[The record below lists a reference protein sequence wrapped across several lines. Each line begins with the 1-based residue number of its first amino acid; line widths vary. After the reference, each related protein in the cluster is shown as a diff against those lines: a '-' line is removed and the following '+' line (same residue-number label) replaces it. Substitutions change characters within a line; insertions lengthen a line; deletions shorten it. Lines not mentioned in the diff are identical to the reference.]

1 MVTLHNVVCW
11 EGVTYENS
19 RTPGRSVVGEIYH
32 TGLLLLKGRGRLRN
46 SGLDLYFWISL
57 KRMPLLLKHI
67 GLPSKSF
74 KLLTKVSIGFQYSE
88 FSLSPALLI
97 KLPHVGPPFWSLFLE
112 VPPHLPYLWSGI
124 VQNSL
129 VGMFIGWGRITRTG
143 HVTRCRDAVLLLSPP
158 LTNIH
163 PEEGWSWSSTLAI
176 KVWSSSSI
184 W

>member
-1 MVTLHNVVCW
+1 MVTLHKVVCW

-74 KLLTKVSIGFQYSE
+74 KLLTKVSIGFQHSE
-88 FSLSPALLI
+88 FSQSPALFSSCPTSAHLFGPSFSRCLLTCLTSGLELCRAVSWECSSAEDGSREQAMSPGAGMLFCYCHHHWPI
-97 KLPHVGPPFWSLFLE
+97 FIQRRGGVGQ
-112 VPPHLPYLWSGI
+112 V
-124 VQNSL
+124 
-129 VGMFIGWGRITRTG
+129 R
-143 HVTRCRDAVLLLSPP
+143 
-158 LTNIH
+158 
-163 PEEGWSWSSTLAI
+163 
-176 KVWSSSSI
+176 
-184 W
+184 